1 MNDVLFYAL
10 HKMNSFNVSKANVSL
25 EQGNA
30 CDIQNRR
37 WIQTVRVWRDWKQKQ
52 LEWCKQLYS
61 CCHMT
66 SKTNKKLCYC
76 SEVTLSYL

>member
-52 LEWCKQLYS
+52 LEWCKQL
-61 CCHMT
+61 
-66 SKTNKKLCYC
+66 
-76 SEVTLSYL
+76 

>member
-1 MNDVLFYAL
+1 MEDVLFYAL

-37 WIQTVRVWRDWKQKQ
+37 
-52 LEWCKQLYS
+52 
-61 CCHMT
+61 
-66 SKTNKKLCYC
+66 
-76 SEVTLSYL
+76 